1 MDYSRLAAEF
11 LEQMYSF
18 RKIKPLKS
26 IDESLQGEIFAINYI
41 AIHGDDVLPGE
52 ISNDMDVSS
61 ARVAQTLNNLEKKGL
76 ITRRIDPNDRRKI
89 LVTLTPEGKTF
100 SEMHRKHILE
110 TVVKMLE
117 MLGEDDAR
125 EFVRIMARL
134 VKIAPECHPFL

>member
-1 MDYSRLAAEF
+1 MDYSRLAVEF